1 MILFVVNITDHQ
13 ARTYLYQSTMDSYQF
28 ALQCIVSQTI
38 LDCESF
44 TEQAIKTVLVDELGQ
59 QNFLDALNDFKSFE
73 GLNHKFIVNFT
84 GAWLKYALK
93 GVIDKDK
100 IKDSI
105 KASKL
110 KRDILA
116 GEFDKKELGGGSPPQ
131 LLSDELYAKINWS
144 ATDIDLDTSDD
155 YSSQR
160 KYMIMTCK
168 KTYDDNSTRKVQMI
182 LMRPKDFIEVITS
195 SKCVTEYRRY
205 FIALAEIRRAYQE
218 TYTPWLISYKD
229 SMIRQKDD
237 NIDELKADIKTL
249 LIDNQQLKAD
259 MNKVL
264 VRSDHIIVQNDN
276 QSIELKHLHIKTDN
290 QSIELKQ
297 LHIKIDTMFEYLL
310 SFARMTIPT
319 WIGSSVI
326 KKQYDTLMNG
336 KTESYA
342 LQHLKVLFMVGFY
355 NPLEEHTTET
365 KVVDGETITFIGK
378 AVMRAYTCCTNF
390 ADVRKRIK
398 ELYYKYTSGDT
409 PMYMCKPLVITLISC
424 EVNLERIISEN
435 ANIFPEYSTVGWE
448 SKYKRYNITITKD
461 SYADANTIF
470 ENICTKATTERFQG
484 YQMRINEF
492 NQSTDTKVD
501 HRIVEYIDD
510 VDAQFY
516 ASTKPFCQQYIDS
529 YTVPRYNGKQLL
541 EYMYERPSAKGTKRS
556 EFNNRSLTTPQYTL
570 RKVKD
575 LLIDGAK
582 VDHIKSMTDQGILSK
597 TDLPALKAL
606 AKFEN
611 IDVSELEPPS
621 DYESE

>member
-1 MILFVVNITDHQ
+1 
-13 ARTYLYQSTMDSYQF
+13 MDSYQF
-28 ALQCIVSQTI
+28 ALQCIASQTI
-38 LDCESF
+38 LDCDTF
-44 TEQAIKTVLVDELGQ
+44 TERAIKTVLADNLKK
-59 QNFLDALNDFKSFE
+59 QNFIDTLNDFKSFE
-73 GLNHKFIVNFT
+73 GLNHKFIVNLT
-84 GAWLKYALK
+84 GAWLKYALG
-93 GVIDKDK
+93 GVTDKDK
-100 IKDSI
+100 IKDGI
-105 KASKL
+105 KASKIIDRVL
-110 KRDILA
+110 GKQFQ
-116 GEFDKKELGGGSPPQ
+116 EKEMGGGASPH
-131 LLSDELYAKINWS
+131 LLSDDLYAKINWN
-144 ATDIDLDTSDD
+144 ATDLDLDTSDD

-160 KYMIMTCK
+160 KYMIMKCK
-168 KTYDDNSTRKVQMI
+168 KKRSNNSTYEVQMI
-182 LMRPKDFIEVITS
+182 LMRPKDFIEVITK
-195 SKCVTEYRRY
+195 SKCTPEYRTY
-205 FIALAEIRRAYQE
+205 FITLAEIRRAYQE
-218 TYTPWLISYKD
+218 TYMPWLISYKD
-229 SMIRQKDD
+229 SMIQQKDD
-237 NIDELKADIKTL
+237 KIDLLLIDNQQLKADMNTI

-470 ENICTKATTERFQG
+470 ENICAKATTERFQG

-510 VDAQFY
+510 VDTQFY

-541 EYMYERPSAKGTKRS
+541 EYRYERPSAKGTKRS

-575 LLIDGAK
+575 LLIDGTK
-582 VDHIKSMTDQGILSK
+582 IDHIKSMTDQGILSK
-597 TDLPALKAL
+597 TDLPSLKAL